1 MYLEIVIPCEA
12 RQRKIS
18 YHISYMWN
26 HKMDTN
32 ETIYKTEVE
41 SYEENKLMVT
51 RGKGWRR
58 DKLGDWD

>member
-1 MYLEIVIPCEA
+1 
-12 RQRKIS
+12 
-18 YHISYMWN
+18 
-26 HKMDTN
+26 MDTN